1 MKQVRPIGG
10 IVLSS
15 ATALDAGEGG
25 QPAGE
30 VGSIA
35 VVTRHGNGAGRGGAR
50 MGMPPDSPTPI
61 PQHIPI
67 FVPDTRR
74 VKICYPIPVPI
85 GYRVSL
91 LMQSY
96 PTRALDRRL

>member
-67 FVPDTRR
+67 FA
-74 VKICYPIPVPI
+74 PIPDELKFVTPSPYLSGI
-85 GYRVSL
+85 GF
-91 LMQSY
+91 
-96 PTRALDRRL
+96 PC